1 MKHVTKETT
10 LGQCLEYTCNI
21 EGNFQSVKS
30 SKYVDRIQVSSTG
43 SVTSNIDA
51 VNKKKT
57 RRHDVKPARQNTEDE
72 KPKCDKCSLKHKPK
86 DCPAFGKVCYH
97 CGKEGHY
104 SRLCH
109 VKAKGI
115 AKKVAELEYED
126 YDFDGVETQ
135 HHDQS
140 DDSNWYSYDD
150 W

>member
-1 MKHVTKETT
+1 MDK
-10 LGQCLEYTCNI
+10 
-21 EGNFQSVKS
+21 
-30 SKYVDRIQVSSTG
+30 IQVGSSTG
-43 SVTSNIDA
+43 SVTSNVDA

-57 RRHDVKPARQNTEDE
+57 RRHDVTPARQNTEDE
-72 KPKCDKCSLKHKPK
+72 KPACDKCGLKHKPK
-86 DCPAFGKVCYH
+86 DCPAFSKVCYH

-104 SRLCH
+104 SRLCR

-135 HHDQS
+135 HRDQS